1 MTLTKSHLNSYEEN
15 GRSMREQYQQEELW
29 RTQVAERVAAHKARR
44 PLQQQS
50 PASVP
55 TRPSRAPRSSASPEA
70 QHPTTTTTT
79 ADLYQQMAPPNTQ
92 PRSQQLTQRAVEN
105 VRRRLE
111 ERLAREE
118 AERRER
124 EELELFFAEFN
135 RPVEAAEPALRP
147 AAPPMPSNLIAF
159 PRANSAAT
167 ASALTALPEEELLP
181 DQLTIFEA
189 IPESEP
195 EAEYFQ
201 PRALRLDEHLDFA
214 FDEEENHDPEA
225 LFDLPL
231 KVAPIALRAWAGVID
246 ATVVGSCALGFTS
259 IFYGIQHELPKG
271 KPALIAALIVF
282 WVIWTIYQVLFLTY
296 ASATPGLKVMRLGIS
311 NFEDEV
317 PDVRT
322 RIKRAVALLFTSM
335 SCGLGFIWTLLDE
348 DRLAWHDRMTR
359 TYPRQLA

>member
-1 MTLTKSHLNSYEEN
+1 MDPS
-15 GRSMREQYQQEELW
+15 QQTSQRLP
-29 RTQVAERVAAHKARR
+29 QKIQA
-44 PLQQQS
+44 
-50 PASVP
+50 
-55 TRPSRAPRSSASPEA
+55 
-70 QHPTTTTTT
+70 
-79 ADLYQQMAPPNTQ
+79 
-92 PRSQQLTQRAVEN
+92 QQLTQRAVEN

-111 ERLAREE
+111 ERQAREE
-118 AERRER
+118 AELRER
-124 EELELFFAEFN
+124 EELELFFTEFN
-135 RPVEAAEPALRP
+135 RPLEPAEPAPRT
-147 AAPPMPSNLIAF
+147 AASPSNLIAF
-159 PRANSAAT
+159 PRANNAPTAAT
-167 ASALTALPEEELLP
+167 ALPKEEPLP

-189 IPESEP
+189 IPEFEP
-195 EAEYFQ
+195 DSEYFQ

-214 FDEEENHDPEA
+214 FDDEEEHDPEA

-231 KVAPIALRAWAGVID
+231 KVAPIALRAWAGTID
-246 ATVVGSCALGFTS
+246 ATVVGCCALGFTS

-296 ASATPGLKVMRLGIS
+296 ASATPGLKIMRLGIS

-322 RIKRAVALLFTSM
+322 RIKRAIALLFTSM
-335 SCGLGFIWTLLDE
+335 SCGLGFVWTLLDE

>member
-1 MTLTKSHLNSYEEN
+1 MQMTLTKKPLEKCEEN

-29 RTQVAERVAAHKARR
+29 RIQVAERVAAHKARR
-44 PLQQQS
+44 PSQQQ
-50 PASVP
+50 PAASAP
-55 TRPSRAPRSSASPEA
+55 TRQTRAPRSLSPEA
-70 QHPTTTTTT
+70 QRPAT
-79 ADLYQQMAPPNTQ
+79 DLYSQTPQQPPQ
-92 PRSQQLTQRAVEN
+92 KIQAQQLTERAVEN

-111 ERLAREE
+111 ERQAREE
-118 AERRER
+118 AELRER
-124 EELELFFAEFN
+124 EELELFFTEFN
-135 RPVEAAEPALRP
+135 RPVEPAEPAPRT
-147 AAPPMPSNLIAF
+147 PPPPSNLIAF
-159 PRANSAAT
+159 PRANNTAT
-167 ASALTALPEEELLP
+167 APIALPEEEPLP

-189 IPESEP
+189 IPEFEPDSE
-195 EAEYFQ
+195 YLR
-201 PRALRLDEHLDFA
+201 PRALRLDEHLDFS
-214 FDEEENHDPEA
+214 FDEEEDHDPEA

-231 KVAPIALRAWAGVID
+231 KVAPIALRAWAGAID
-246 ATVVGSCALGFTS
+246 STVVGCCALGFTS

-271 KPALIAALIVF
+271 KPALITALIVF

-322 RIKRAVALLFTSM
+322 RIKRAIALLFTSM